1 MHTSDKNIAVNR
13 ASESGSKPGSK
24 VEAERDAAGTAA
36 YQVGDTV
43 VHWTHGS
50 GKVTAIEDKGSL
62 GSPCFYYIIDG
73 RDQILW
79 VPVDEGEKSSL
90 HRPTSRT
97 DFGEYISILRSPRKR
112 LPDNPHHRRKELE
125 PHIQQRS
132 VAGACH
138 LIRDLSFHSSWRKMN
153 NTDTRILRTAISHL
167 LDEWE
172 LSFGTPRAK
181 AKRELEWILK
191 EKPTSQG
198 KSSSPGSYERGGD

>member
-1 MHTSDKNIAVNR
+1 MYTPYDDKAVNHV
-13 ASESGSKPGSK
+13 SESGSQPEPK
-24 VEAERDAAGTAA
+24 VEAGRDAMGKAEH
-36 YQVGDTV
+36 QIGDTV
-43 VHWTHGS
+43 VHWTYGS
-50 GKVTAIEDKGSL
+50 GKVTAIEDKGSP
-62 GSPCFYYIIDG
+62 GFPCFYYIIDG
-73 RDQILW
+73 RDQTLW
-79 VPVDEGEKSSL
+79 VPVDEGENNSL

-97 DFGEYISILRSPRKR
+97 DFKEFISILRSPRTR

-125 PHIQQRS
+125 PHVQQRS

-138 LIRDLSFHSSWRKMN
+138 LIRDLSFHASWRKMN

-191 EKPTSQG
+191 EKPTIQG
-198 KSSSPGSYERGGD
+198 KTSSPGSDERGG